1 MKTRS
6 VIFLGELEEL
16 RLRVQQ
22 LEDELQVCKQRER
35 ELEALLEQYSELIKE
50 ELKSYDDFVGEFGTS
65 RVIDPVSRV
74 FSREHFSKFLVYFH
88 QKAFEEGIPYGV
100 VVIKLRD
107 YTETLEHLGEEV
119 FQKFLMKFGKVLKEL
134 VRVPM
139 DAVGRLSD
147 DTFAI
152 VLTETAKDVM
162 DSIVSRIKSNL
173 EPLKSEFKGVDFD
186 IRFTHYPESLTTV
199 EEILSEIKGSN

>member
-1 MKTRS
+1 M
-6 VIFLGELEEL
+6 GELEEL

-107 YTETLEHLGEEV
+107 YAETLEHLGQEV
-119 FQKFLMKFGKVLKEL
+119 FQRFLMKFGKVLKEL

-152 VLTETAKDVM
+152 VLTETARDVM
-162 DSIVSRIKSNL
+162 DSIVSRIKGNL
-173 EPLKSEFKGVDFD
+173 EPLKSEFDGVDFD

>member
-1 MKTRS
+1 M
-6 VIFLGELEEL
+6 GELEEL

-107 YTETLEHLGEEV
+107 YTETLEHLGKEV

-152 VLTETAKDVM
+152 VLTETVKDVM

>member
-1 MKTRS
+1 M
-6 VIFLGELEEL
+6 GELEEL

>member
-1 MKTRS
+1 M
-6 VIFLGELEEL
+6 GELEEL

-107 YTETLEHLGEEV
+107 YTETLEHLGKEV